1 VHIER
6 PGRIHKEGYKEE
18 MNSPSVTSKESMKRS
33 SSLISARASCEKP
46 IRQEEGEG
54 KREEEGKHDG

>member
-1 VHIER
+1 
-6 PGRIHKEGYKEE
+6 